1 MGINKSGHAYK
12 GAHSKVSRPKKPGP
26 KKAAKGKQRRPR
38 SKANAKQQAKVNSK
52 SFSAK
57 LVAALALKRG
67 ESMDAGMARMC
78 LTVAMQLFEEA
89 DLKLDGDSRKIVG
102 LRPVLGRAAELCKT
116 TFETV
121 ASLFW
126 SYVESKGET
135 FDITDNSFRGRGSAT
150 VDKAT
155 LYKINEGQCAAIKDF
170 VEYRNS
176 ARGQA
181 KVTSSTL

>member
-1 MGINKSGHAYK
+1 MKRENLA
-12 GAHSKVSRPKKPGP
+12 
-26 KKAAKGKQRRPR
+26 
-38 SKANAKQQAKVNSK
+38 KANSK
-52 SFSAK
+52 RFTAK
-57 LVAALALKRG
+57 LVAALALGRG

-155 LYKINEGQCAAIKDF
+155 FYKINEGRCAAIKDF

-181 KVTSSTL
+181 KVTSSALTFHLGHNAPLPPIPPPSLPGHP

>member
-1 MGINKSGHAYK
+1 VKRENLA
-12 GAHSKVSRPKKPGP
+12 
-26 KKAAKGKQRRPR
+26 
-38 SKANAKQQAKVNSK
+38 KANSK
-52 SFSAK
+52 RFTAK
-57 LVAALALKRG
+57 LVAALALGRG

-102 LRPVLGRAAELCKT
+102 LRPVLGRAAELCRT

-121 ASLFW
+121 VSIFW
-126 SYVESKGET
+126 SYIESNGET

-155 LYKINEGQCAAIKDF
+155 FYKINEGRCAAIKDF

-181 KVTSSTL
+181 KVTSSALSIHLGHSAPLPPIPPPSLPGHP

>member
-26 KKAAKGKQRRPR
+26 KKAGKGKQRRPR

-57 LVAALALKRG
+57 LVAALALQRG

-89 DLKLDGDSRKIVG
+89 DLKLDGTVERLSAFGLSSDVLPSYARLRLKRCLVFSGPTSR
-102 LRPVLGRAAELCKT
+102 
-116 TFETV
+116 
-121 ASLFW
+121 
-126 SYVESKGET
+126 
-135 FDITDNSFRGRGSAT
+135 
-150 VDKAT
+150 
-155 LYKINEGQCAAIKDF
+155 
-170 VEYRNS
+170 
-176 ARGQA
+176 A
-181 KVTSSTL
+181 KVKPST

>member
-1 MGINKSGHAYK
+1 
-12 GAHSKVSRPKKPGP
+12 
-26 KKAAKGKQRRPR
+26 
-38 SKANAKQQAKVNSK
+38 
-52 SFSAK
+52 
-57 LVAALALKRG
+57 
-67 ESMDAGMARMC
+67 MARMC

-126 SYVESKGET
+126 SYVESKGDS
-135 FDITDNSFRGRGSAT
+135 FDITDTSFRGLGSAK

-181 KVTSSTL
+181 KVSPNLPVSRHSGHNAPPPSSPLPGHP